1 MKTDTYHHGNLKEE
15 LIERGLEYINRHGM
29 ENLSMRKLA
38 ESAGVSPAAPYAH
51 FKNKEVFLTAVR
63 DYITER
69 FYLTLKET
77 ADNCSDSSKILV
89 ELGKSY
95 VDFFYE
101 NPLYYGFLFSRDDI
115 DTTTYP
121 PFLLFQ
127 SIAENVID
135 NTSDVKLSDSD
146 RHAKV
151 IALWSVVHGLAAVVR
166 IKGAVDTD
174 NLNGEVGRI
183 LGSVKF

>member
-1 MKTDTYHHGNLKEE
+1 MLWARTGK
-15 LIERGLEYINRHGM
+15 GLHLNRKQ
-29 ENLSMRKLA
+29 L
-38 ESAGVSPAAPYAH
+38 
-51 FKNKEVFLTAVR
+51 FLTAVR

-77 ADNCSDSSKILV
+77 ADNCSDSSKTLV

-95 VDFFYE
+95 VTFFYE

-146 RHAKV
+146 RHAKA
-151 IALWSVVHGLAAVVR
+151 ITL
-166 IKGAVDTD
+166 
-174 NLNGEVGRI
+174 
-183 LGSVKF
+183 LGKRVYEQCRYEKYV